1 MVVVDFPDPS
11 NFSIGKLYSKTFYS
25 ILKTVVAPDGIAV
38 IQSTSP
44 FVAPKSFWCIDTT
57 IRDAGMLTKAYHN
70 MVPSFGE
77 WGYIMAMNNNTH
89 QWFASMP
96 ANLRFLNN
104 ETMQQMFVFPE
115 DMKVKQ
121 PLQVNKLNNQAL
133 VGYFEAEW
141 DRYLDL

>member
-1 MVVVDFPDPS
+1 
-11 NFSIGKLYSKTFYS
+11 
-25 ILKTVVAPDGIAV
+25 
-38 IQSTSP
+38 
-44 FVAPKSFWCIDTT
+44 
-57 IRDAGMLTKAYHN
+57 
-70 MVPSFGE
+70 
-77 WGYIMAMNNNTH
+77 
-89 QWFASMP
+89 MP